1 MTAAMLAVF
10 LLGLV
15 IGLPIAT
22 VMTGAS
28 IVPGLID
35 SSFSANISFV
45 LRQIVSGADS
55 LPILA
60 VPMFVL
66 SGEIMAKGKLS
77 EKLFNVFSYFLGN
90 LPGGLPCAVI
100 ITCLFYGAISG
111 SGPATCAAVGGMTIP
126 ILISLGYED
135 KFCAA
140 LCGTAAGLGVII
152 PPSIPF
158 VIYGLATGTSV
169 GALFKAGVLPGVL
182 IALCLMAYTIYYC
195 KKHGEDRERVRA
207 KVTELR
213 ERGFWHLFKDSF
225 WALLTPVI
233 ILGGIYSGIF
243 TPTEAAVVSVF
254 YALIV
259 SMFIY
264 KTIRLR
270 DIITICQ
277 SAVNSYGPI
286 ILVIALATLLGRVF
300 MLLGVAN
307 ALTTF
312 ISTHVGSKFIFLL
325 LVNIILLILGMFID
339 VVPALTIIAPLLL
352 PIANFFGVNPVHFGI
367 LITVNLAIG
376 FITPPFGCNLF
387 VAARLVDKEV
397 SYLSRMVLPFIA
409 AFIIALVLITYIPWI
424 SLAL

>member
-10 LLGLV
+10 LVGLV
-15 IGLPIAT
+15 LGLPIAS

-28 IVPGLID
+28 IIPGVID
-35 SSFSANISFV
+35 SSFTANISFI
-45 LRQIVSGADS
+45 LRNIVSGADS

-60 VPMFVL
+60 VPLFVL

-77 EKLFNVFSYFLGN
+77 EKLFNVFAFFLGN
-90 LPGGLPCAVI
+90 MTGGLPCAVV

-126 ILISLGYED
+126 ILISLGYDER
-135 KFCAA
+135 FCAA
-140 LCGTAAGLGVII
+140 LCGTASGLGVII

-169 GALFKAGVLPGVL
+169 GALFTAGVVPGCVV
-182 IALCLMAYTIYYC
+182 ALCLMGYTVYHC
-195 KKHGEDRERVRA
+195 KKKGEDKAKIQA
-207 KVTELR
+207 KVAQLR
-213 ERGFWHLFKDSF
+213 SKGFLHLLKDSF

-243 TPTEAAVVSVF
+243 TPTEAAVISVF
-254 YALIV
+254 YALFVAIV
-259 SMFIY
+259 IY
-264 KTIRLR
+264 KTIKLKDVV
-270 DIITICQ
+270 DICR
-277 SAVNSYGPI
+277 SSVDAYGPI
-286 ILVIALATLLGRVF
+286 ILVIALATVLGRVF
-300 MLLGVAN
+300 TLLGVAD
-307 ALTTF
+307 ALTAF
-312 ISTHVGSKFIFLL
+312 ISNNVSTKFMFLV
-325 LVNIILLILGMFID
+325 LVNVVLLILGMFID

-352 PIANFFGVNPVHFGI
+352 PVAKMFGVDPVHFGI

-387 VAARLVDKEV
+387 VAARLVNREV
-397 SYLSRMVLPFIA
+397 SYISKTVIPFIF
-409 AFIIALVLITYIPWI
+409 AFIVALIFITYIPWL